1 MQIAGWVLV
10 HFVWQGTALALAA
23 GLSLYVCRRQSA
35 GVRYVIACS
44 MLVVMLATA
53 AATAAIVHANRTG
66 EGTPQRVRVTLMRQS
81 AAEVGVALPIQL
93 DVRPPAAGVRAR
105 TEALFPWLVSVW
117 LIGVVVL
124 VARATIGWWRVSR
137 VHRLGL
143 SSPPSRWQA
152 AANRIADRLGLTR
165 FVRIVELPH
174 IDVPFVVGCLRP
186 IVVLPL
192 SAMTQLNVMQVEAI
206 LAHELAHVRRHDYL
220 VNLLQTLVET
230 LFFYHPA
237 VWWLSARI
245 RDEREHCC
253 DDVAVEMC
261 GDPVGYAA
269 ALTELESWR
278 RGELSLAA
286 AATGGSLL
294 HRVRRILRVDIPD
307 DSRATSWTV
316 ALVVAA
322 VIGGAALTAFAQTQ
336 TPVEPNPKFEVASVR
351 PNKSGNVGGSVKP
364 EPGGRFNV
372 VNMPLRNLIISAYG
386 LQGTQLLGAPDWIAS
401 ERFDIAAKADGE
413 LGRPFSP
420 DGPSRLQ
427 LLIRS
432 LLAERFKLSVHRE
445 KREMPIYE
453 LVLARRDRKLGP
465 ELKPS
470 TIDCRAIIEARKAQ
484 GQKPEPPKAGERPQC
499 GARVGFGELAAGGQP
514 LFELITLL
522 SSTVQRN
529 VVDRTGLSGNFDI
542 YLRWTPDQLPRRPAG
557 TPADQPFRMN
567 GLEID
572 PNGPSIFAA
581 LQEQLGLKL
590 ESARGPVEVLVID
603 HVERPTPD

>member
-10 HFVWQGTALALAA
+10 HFVWQGAVLGLVAALL
-23 GLSLYVCRRQSA
+23 LYSLRRQSA

-44 MLVVMLATA
+44 TLAVMLLTAVATA
-53 AATAAIVHANRTG
+53 AMVRVNDANR
-66 EGTPQRVRVTLMRQS
+66 ENPRRVNLVLARQGPGDP
-81 AAEVGVALPIQL
+81 AVALPIQL
-93 DVRPPAAGVRAR
+93 DARPSAAGVRAR
-105 TEALFPWLVSVW
+105 TEAAFPWIVSIW

-124 VARATIGWWRVSR
+124 AARGAIGWWQVRLL
-137 VHRLGL
+137 HRLAL
-143 SSPPSRWQA
+143 SSKASTWQA
-152 AANRIADRLGLTR
+152 TGSRIAGHLGIAR
-165 FVRIVELPH
+165 VVRIVELPH
-174 IDVPFVVGCLRP
+174 IDVPFVIGCLRP
-186 IVVLPL
+186 VVVLPVA
-192 SAMTQLNVMQVEAI
+192 AMAQLDVAQVEAI
-206 LAHELAHVRRHDYL
+206 LAHELAHIRRHDYL
-220 VNLLQTLVET
+220 VNLLQTLAET
-230 LFFYHPA
+230 FFFYHPA
-237 VWWLSARI
+237 IWWLSARI
-245 RDEREHCC
+245 RDEREHAC
-253 DDVAVEMC
+253 DDIAVELC
-261 GDPVGYAA
+261 GDPVRYAA

-278 RGELSLAA
+278 IGQMDLVA
-286 AATGGSLL
+286 AATGGSLAT
-294 HRVRRILRVDIPD
+294 RVRRILRIETPHQTHVSSSTIGI
-307 DSRATSWTV
+307 
-316 ALVVAA
+316 ALIA
-322 VIGGAALTAFAQTQ
+322 GALTTSALLAQTESAEQ
-336 TPVEPNPKFEVASVR
+336 PKFEVASVR
-351 PNKSGNVGGSVKP
+351 ANTSGNVGGSVKP
-364 EPGGRFNV
+364 EPGGRFTV
-372 VNMPLRNLIISAYG
+372 VNMPLRNLIINAYG

-413 LGRPFSP
+413 LGPPISR

-427 LLIRS
+427 LLMRS
-432 LLAERFKLSVHRE
+432 LLAERFKLSVHPE

-453 LVLARRDRKLGP
+453 LMVARRDGKLGP
-465 ELKPS
+465 ELRPS

-514 LFELITLL
+514 LFELISLL